1 MTKKKLINYLKG
13 IPDDAEV
20 LVPSN
25 EVLGYVSPVLAIFYD
40 GETNE
45 ITIAGEDFT
54 YQLEEKEENNE

>member
-1 MTKKKLINYLKG
+1 MTKKKLINYLNG
-13 IPDDAEV
+13 IPDDADV

-25 EVLGYVSPVLAIFYD
+25 ELFGYVSPVLAIFYD

-54 YQLEEKEENNE
+54 YQLEEEENNNE